1 MKGIKE
7 KEEYKEKIIKVKNN
21 NKTPKNYSK
30 SLIKKK
36 W

>member
-1 MKGIKE
+1 MKAKE
-7 KEEYKEKIIKVKNN
+7 KEEDKIIKVKNN